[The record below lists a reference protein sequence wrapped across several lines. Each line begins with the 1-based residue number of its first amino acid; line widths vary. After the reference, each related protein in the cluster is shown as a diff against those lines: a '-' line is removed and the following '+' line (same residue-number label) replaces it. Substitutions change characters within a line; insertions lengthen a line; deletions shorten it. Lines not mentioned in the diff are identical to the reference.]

1 MSSRPLA
8 LKPLQRSLFMS
19 RHTDRAR
26 RKVIAGLGALALPA
40 FTPAWAHH
48 GWSSFDQD
56 QPIYLEGIA
65 RQVRWRNP
73 HAELILEVDPSLKL
87 PADFAQRA
95 MPSQSAPV
103 DAARLLATTR
113 LPARSAARWEIE
125 LAPLFRM
132 SQWQVPEI
140 RDGERVAAVGF
151 GLREQPS
158 TPLMRVEYLFVQGRV
173 YGMRSSP
180 A

>member
-1 MSSRPLA
+1 MTRRLDLPRRTLA
-8 LKPLQRSLFMS
+8 
-19 RHTDRAR
+19 
-26 RKVIAGLGALALPA
+26 AGLGALVLLPA
-40 FTPAWAHH
+40 TVVRAHH

-56 QPIYLEGIA
+56 QPIYLEGTA

-73 HAELILEVDPSLKL
+73 HAEFILEPDASLSL
-87 PADFAQRA
+87 PADLARRTVPA
-95 MPSQSAPV
+95 QSAPV
-103 DAARLLATTR
+103 DAARLLALTR
-113 LPARSAARWEIE
+113 LPARSAPRWEIE

-151 GLREQPS
+151 GLREQPA
-158 TPLMRVEYLFVQGRV
+158 TPLMRVEFLFLQGRAF
-173 YGMRSSP
+173 GMRSSP

>member
-1 MSSRPLA
+1 MSRP
-8 LKPLQRSLFMS
+8 
-19 RHTDRAR
+19 TDHPR
-26 RKVIAGLGALALPA
+26 RGVIAGLGALTLSPL
-40 FTPAWAHH
+40 TPAWAHH

-56 QPIYLEGIA
+56 QPIYLEGVA

-73 HAELILEVDPSLKL
+73 HAELILEVEPSPKL
-87 PADFAQRA
+87 PADLATRS
-95 MPSQSAPV
+95 MPAQSAPV

-140 RDGERVAAVGF
+140 RDGERVAAIGF
-151 GLREQPS
+151 GLREQPA
-158 TPLMRVEYLFVQGRV
+158 TPLMRVEYLFMQGRV